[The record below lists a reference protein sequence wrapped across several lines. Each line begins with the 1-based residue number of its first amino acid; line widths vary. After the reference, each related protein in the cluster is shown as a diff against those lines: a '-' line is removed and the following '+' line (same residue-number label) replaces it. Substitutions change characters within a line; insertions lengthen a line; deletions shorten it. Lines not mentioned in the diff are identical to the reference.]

1 VLGIA
6 INLFMLLAL
15 THICFPRARRRTSTF
30 FRFSYH
36 NPSTDQYGCGTDD
49 LALVALWV
57 VIFTGLRVAV
67 MDYILKPLAI
77 MGGIKTRKGM
87 VRFQEQAWLIC
98 YCICSW
104 SLGMVCI
111 PPDEL
116 DLRPWR

>member
-1 VLGIA
+1 
-6 INLFMLLAL
+6 MLLAL

-36 NPSTDQYGCGTDD
+36 NPSTGQYGCGTDD
-49 LALVALWV
+49 LPLVALWV

-67 MDYILKPLAI
+67 MDYILKPLA
-77 MGGIKTRKGM
+77 M
-87 VRFQEQAWLIC
+87 AWLIC

-111 PPDEL
+111 SSTEL
-116 DLRPWR
+116 ALRPWR